1 MSTFTEEGIN
11 ATKATCCDL
20 LLAQR
25 VEHKVQGK
33 KVEQVINRI
42 RCAPKLVSIAKL

>member
-11 ATKATCCDL
+11 DTKATCCDL

-42 RCAPKLVSIAKL
+42 RRAHTLLLSE